1 MTAGDKP
8 DDLSTEGEGSG
19 FLSRWS
25 RRKAE
30 VREQERVLKPAS
42 EPAEPVVEAE
52 AEAEAE
58 FDPATL
64 PPIDSLTAESDFSIF
79 LKKGVPLALR
89 TAALRKLW
97 VTEPSVV
104 NYKALVEYNWD
115 FTAPGYGDLLPTDD
129 VAKMAQHIFSG
140 FSQEPKPEETPR
152 QAEAYPDQQPQDP
165 QPQDPH
171 HALPA
176 PEEQPVAE
184 LEDESAGAKPVVD
197 APEAPAARRRHGGAL
212 PS

>member
-1 MTAGDKP
+1 MTSGRDKP
-8 DDLSTEGEGSG
+8 DDLAAEGEGSG

-30 VREQERVLKPAS
+30 VREQERVQTPAS
-42 EPAEPVVEAE
+42 DPAEPVAEPEAE
-52 AEAEAE
+52 VE

-64 PPIDSLTAESDFSIF
+64 PSIDSLTAESDFSVF
-79 LKKGVPLALR
+79 LKKGVPTALR

-129 VAKMAQHIFSG
+129 VAKMAKHIFSG
-140 FSQEPKPEETPR
+140 FSQEPKPEDVPQ
-152 QAEAYPDQQPQDP
+152 QAETGPDQQPLDSQEV
-165 QPQDPH
+165 
-171 HALPA
+171 LPA
-176 PEEQPVAE
+176 PEEQPIAEVQSESPDAEPVAE
-184 LEDESAGAKPVVD
+184 TPD
-197 APEAPAARRRHGGAL
+197 APAPRRRHGGAL